1 MPVQEKK
8 KKKKSKVA
16 GVVRISQEGGN
27 ANVAKVGQVL
37 GSYGVNIV
45 GVMKEF
51 NENSSAHRGLL
62 VSADITIYEDRSFT
76 VTVKTPATSSLLL
89 RAAGVEKGA
98 ARPHVETAGT
108 VTQSQLREIA
118 SVKLPDLNAES
129 VEQAEKI
136 VGGTARSM
144 GIKIV
149 G

>member
-1 MPVQEKK
+1 MSEQV

-51 NENSSAHRGLL
+51 NEGSAAHRGLL
-62 VSADITIYEDRSFT
+62 VSADITIYEDRSFE
-76 VTVKTPATSSLLL
+76 VAVKTPATASLLL
-89 RAAGVEKGA
+89 QAAGVQKGS
-98 ARPHVETAGT
+98 ARPHAETAGT
-108 VTQSQLREIA
+108 VTKAQLREIA
-118 SVKLPDLNAES
+118 SIKMPDLNAES

-149 G
+149 D

>member
-1 MPVQEKK
+1 MQKQV

-27 ANVAKVGQVL
+27 ANVAKVGQAL

-51 NENSSAHRGLL
+51 NENSAAHRGLL
-62 VSADITIYEDRSFT
+62 VSADITIYEDRSFE
-76 VTVKTPATSSLLL
+76 VTVKTPATASLLL
-89 RAAGVEKGA
+89 RAAGVEKGS
-98 ARPHVETAGT
+98 ARPHVDTAGT
-108 VTQSQLREIA
+108 VTKAQLREIA
-118 SVKLPDLNAES
+118 SIKMPDLNAES

-144 GIKIV
+144 GIKIID
-149 G
+149 